1 MCFDGLDNN
10 CDGIDDDIACCTN
23 AADMKLQNAIADAT
37 LLDFA
42 NCVNGISIQGQF
54 LNDTDT
60 GTATFDA
67 AEEPGQ
73 FVRDGAVPTVWFKVQ
88 GAEGMYAIDTMPA
101 PGSTVADYDT
111 VMDVF
116 NSDTATFAALV
127 AGGDDIDGSGG
138 GKPSRVLLDAID
150 GTTYYGRV
158 YSWGSFVEADP
169 VNTYHL
175 NAQLICAETDIDRF
189 SGLVGTGAGNN
200 DNLAN
205 AQVFTKTC
213 LVATGSTGSATTEA
227 NEPQGYGNNGI
238 SVNPFATVWVSRVS
252 ESASVRLR
260 VCGVGGWWW
269 FSRLLEFWAAWGV

>member
-10 CDGIDDDIACCTN
+10 CDGVDDDIACCTN
-23 AADMKLQNAIADAT
+23 AADMKLQDAIANAA

-42 NCVNGISIQGQF
+42 NCPSGIRIQGQF
-54 LNDTDT
+54 LNDPDT

-67 AEEPGQ
+67 AEEPEQ
-73 FVRDGAVPTVWFKVQ
+73 FLNAGDEPTVWFKLQ
-88 GAEGMYAIDTMPA
+88 GAPQGMYAIDTMPA
-101 PGSTVADYDT
+101 PGSTVAEYDT

-138 GKPSRVLLDAID
+138 GKPSRVLLDAIT

-158 YSWGSFVEADP
+158 YSWDAFTEASP

-175 NAQLICAETDIDRF
+175 NAQLICPDADIDRF

-200 DNLAN
+200 DDLAN
-205 AQVFTKTC
+205 AKEFTKTC
-213 LVATGSTGSATTEA
+213 LVATGSTGSATTET
-227 NEPQGYGNNGI
+227 NEPQGYGNEG
-238 SVNPFATVWVSRVS
+238 VRVDPFATVWVSRVS
-252 ESASVRLR
+252 ESASVCLR
-260 VCGVGGWWW
+260 VCGVGGGS
-269 FSRLLEFWAAWGV
+269 SRLLEFWAAWGV